1 MPIETHGI
9 RIAGTVLT
17 ASDRPPETAAPSSM
31 DGALSQELAALERA
45 GLRRRL
51 RPLHGRTGASVADSN
66 RVLCDFSS
74 NDYLGLA
81 TDPRLA
87 LAAATALD
95 SAGTGAA
102 AARLISGHHELHD
115 ELERALARFVGTEAA
130 LLFPSGYMANLGAI
144 PALVGR
150 GDAIYSDVLNHA
162 SLIDGCRLSRA
173 DVHVLPHA
181 GLADLERA
189 LERQGGGRYRR
200 RMIVVEGIYSMGGDL
215 YPLDAL
221 VPLARRYD
229 AWIYLDDAHGVGVLG
244 PNGRGS
250 GEHWGVGDAVDILMG
265 TLGKACG
272 VAGAFVAGSRPLV
285 DYLTNRARAFV
296 YTTGT
301 PPALAAAAR
310 RALEVVAQEPER
322 RGRLRDNA
330 RRLRAGLAAR
340 GWPAAGPD
348 DGHIVPVV
356 IGASEATMAVAAAL
370 EAAGFLVGA
379 IRPPT
384 VPAGTARLR
393 ITVSTAHDAAAID
406 ALLDALAAALPS
418 HP

>member
-1 MPIETHGI
+1 M
-9 RIAGTVLT
+9 LT
-17 ASDRPPETAAPSSM
+17 ASDRTPETAAPSSL
-31 DGALSQELAALERA
+31 DGVLSQELAALERA

-51 RPLHGRTGASVADSN
+51 RALHGRAGASVADQS

-81 TDPRLA
+81 SDPRLA
-87 LAAATALD
+87 RAAAAALD
-95 SAGTGAA
+95 TAGTGAA
-102 AARLISGHHELHD
+102 AARLIAGHHELHA
-115 ELERALARFVGTEAA
+115 ELERALARFTGAEAA
-130 LLFPSGYMANLGAI
+130 LLFPSGYMANVGAI

-150 GDAIYSDVLNHA
+150 GDAIYSDLLNHA

-181 GLADLERA
+181 GLAALERA
-189 LERQGGGRYRR
+189 LERQQGRYRR
-200 RMIVVEGIYSMGGDL
+200 RLIVVEGIYSMNGDL

-221 VPLARRYD
+221 VPIARRHD

-244 PNGRGS
+244 SSGRGS
-250 GEHWGVGDAVDILMG
+250 AEHWGVAHGIDVVMG

-272 VAGAFVAGSRPLV
+272 VAGAFVAGRRPLV
-285 DYLTNRARAFV
+285 DYLTNRARTFV
-296 YTTGT
+296 YSTGS
-301 PPALAAAAR
+301 PPALAAAALA
-310 RALEVVAQEPER
+310 ALEIVAREPER
-322 RGRLRDNA
+322 RARLRANA
-330 RRLRAGLAAR
+330 RRVRAGLATR
-340 GWPAAGPD
+340 GWPAAGPE

-356 IGASEATMAVAAAL
+356 IGASDATMGVGAAV

-384 VPAGTARLR
+384 VPDGTARLR
-393 ITVSTAHDAAAID
+393 ITVSAAHDADAID
-406 ALLDALAAALPS
+406 GLLDVLATALPL